1 MMMSIDQQYQK
12 LEDTIR
18 SYNPGADFARIRA
31 SYEFAR
37 AHHGEQRRKSGEPYI
52 THPLAVAQ
60 IVAEELHLD
69 STMSLRTRTPPMR
82 MWPSSPLPLWR
93 IWWRASAS

>member
-31 SYEFAR
+31 S
-37 AHHGEQRRKSGEPYI
+37 
-52 THPLAVAQ
+52 
-60 IVAEELHLD
+60 
-69 STMSLRTRTPPMR
+69 
-82 MWPSSPLPLWR
+82 
-93 IWWRASAS
+93 